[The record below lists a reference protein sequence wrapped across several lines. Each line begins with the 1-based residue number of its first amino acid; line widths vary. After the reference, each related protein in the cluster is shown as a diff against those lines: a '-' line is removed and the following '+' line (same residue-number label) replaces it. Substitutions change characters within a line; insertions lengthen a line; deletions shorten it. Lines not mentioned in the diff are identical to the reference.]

1 MATDAGIMSSDNS
14 RDKLGVI
21 MLTALVVGS
30 MIGSGIFSIPQNMS
44 EGAGAGA
51 ILVAWG
57 ITFFGMLLISWVFQ
71 SLATKRPEIQDSFYG
86 YAKIGF
92 GDYIGMNAA
101 WGHWVSSCI
110 GNVGYLIIIF
120 SAFGSF
126 PLFAYFGDGT
136 TTPALIAELVVLALM
151 YALILRGVKTA
162 AFVNTIVTLAKVVPI
177 VLFVFVGILF
187 FKVDVLK
194 IHFWGNPAL
203 GGIMDQVK
211 TTMLYTVWEFIGI
224 ESANVYSSRARHM
237 KDVSRATFLGF
248 LFTFLLLVCVSVL
261 SLGIVP
267 QAELAHMK
275 NPSMAGVIAR
285 ALGPG
290 VASIIN
296 VGLIISVLGALLVW
310 IMLSAEYLSLASKGD
325 SPTVPS
331 IFSVV
336 NRHNTPV
343 NALNIACGFVI
354 VLLFVAHYNGAGY
367 NKMVMLSTSMAL
379 IPYLTTAAFV
389 FKLTLSGKWAA
400 DIPAKKIEV
409 LLSIGSMIYA
419 AWLLYAAGL
428 RYLQLGAILYA
439 PAILFFYYA
448 KRERKQ
454 QVFQHKYERGL
465 AYLIVLAAVSS
476 IVMISTGQ
484 LSL

>member
-1 MATDAGIMSSDNS
+1 MITDAAVGSADTNKD
-14 RDKLGVI
+14 RLGVI

-30 MIGSGIFSIPQNMS
+30 MIGSGIFSIPQNMA

-51 ILVAWG
+51 ILIAWG
-57 ITFFGMLLISWVFQ
+57 VTFFGMLLISWVFQ

-126 PLFAYFGDGT
+126 AMFGFFGDGT
-136 TTPALIAELVVLALM
+136 TTPALIAELIVLALM

-162 AFVNTIVTLAKVVPI
+162 AFVNTIVTMAKVVPI
-177 VLFVFVGILF
+177 VLFILVGFLF

-194 IHFWGNPAL
+194 IDFWGSPAL

-224 ESANVYSSRARHM
+224 ESANVYSSRAKHM

-248 LFTFLLLVCVSVL
+248 IFTFMLLVCVSVL

-267 QAELAHMK
+267 QAELSHMK
-275 NPSMAGVIAR
+275 NPSMAGVIAK

-296 VGLIISVLGALLVW
+296 IGLIISVLGALLVW
-310 IMLSAEYLSLASKGD
+310 IMLSAEYLSLASKGEA
-325 SPTVPS
+325 PTVPS

-343 NALNIACGFVI
+343 NALNLACGFVV

-389 FKLTLSGKWAA
+389 FKLTMSGKWSDTIAA
-400 DIPAKKIEV
+400 SKIEV

-448 KRERKQ
+448 KRERKLP
-454 QVFQHKYERGL
+454 VFQHRYERGL

-476 IVMISTGQ
+476 VIMIGTGR